1 MSDLNKIL
9 LFTFLIPALTI
20 NASPIANIEDV
31 RRSNEVGSF
40 RDIEFAFSGTRGNEE
55 RDDYDIGI
63 ALAKNT
69 LKSESMFLLEKSE
82 RTNEDVVEDESFFLH
97 ARYLWKNEEKNYN
110 FETYFQSSEN
120 PFQSYKK
127 RDLVGFGLRFSERSR
142 PKNLFVNS
150 IKERVS
156 CSFNI
161 YLDSKIQV
169 PSQFSGGDFSN
180 ISHREM

>member
-63 ALAKNT
+63 ALVKNS
-69 LKSESMFLLEKSE
+69 LKSESMLLLEKSE

-127 RDLVGFGLRFSERSR
+127 RDLIGFGLRFSEIKHIILSVSILHESENSLLGDKKSTNRASLFLNRSISFE
-142 PKNLFVNS
+142 NNS
-150 IKERVS
+150 
-156 CSFNI
+156 
-161 YLDSKIQV
+161 
-169 PSQFSGGDFSN
+169 
-180 ISHREM
+180 

>member
-63 ALAKNT
+63 ALVKNS
-69 LKSESMFLLEKSE
+69 LKSESMLLLEKSE

-97 ARYLWKNEEKNYN
+97 ARYLWKNEEK
-110 FETYFQSSEN
+110 
-120 PFQSYKK
+120 K
-127 RDLVGFGLRFSERSR
+127 
-142 PKNLFVNS
+142 
-150 IKERVS
+150 
-156 CSFNI
+156 
-161 YLDSKIQV
+161 
-169 PSQFSGGDFSN
+169 
-180 ISHREM
+180 